1 MKGQPRAVLLFI
13 KIIIM
18 KIINSLFT
26 LGEKVVKL
34 TPVIVT
40 SNIFKKSVTQRSDYK
55 RSSCIWV

>member
-1 MKGQPRAVLLFI
+1 MKSQPRAVLLFI
-13 KIIIM
+13 KIIII

-40 SNIFKKSVTQRSDYK
+40 SNIFKKSVTVSG
-55 RSSCIWV
+55 V